1 MQAIILAGGRGTRL
15 RPYTISFPKPLV
27 PVGDQPIL
35 EIVIRQLRGHG
46 FDKVT
51 LLTGHLAELIQAYFG
66 DGSRWNLEIEYVR
79 EDRPLSTAGA
89 LKLVP
94 RCEEDFLVLN
104 GDVLTT
110 LDFRQL
116 LLDHRERRADAT
128 IASITRE
135 HLVDFGVLETDA
147 ENYLSGYNEKP
158 SLRYT
163 VSMGVY
169 VLNQRCR
176 ELIGNGESLGM
187 PDLMLRV
194 LGRGG
199 RVHCPRPPCFWLD
212 IGRPDDYEAAQREF
226 QANPQRFLP
235 DGV

>member
-27 PVGDQPIL
+27 PVGEHPIL
-35 EIVIRQLRGHG
+35 EIVIRQLRAFG

-51 LLTGHLAELIQAYFG
+51 MLTGHLAELIQAYFG

-79 EDRPLSTAGA
+79 EVRPLNTAGA
-89 LKLVP
+89 LQLVQH
-94 RCEEDFLVLN
+94 CEDDFLVLN

-110 LDFRQL
+110 LDFRKL
-116 LLDHRERRADAT
+116 LLDHRERGADAT
-128 IASITRE
+128 IASIARE

-147 ENYLSGYNEKP
+147 DGYLNGYNEKP

-169 VLNQRCR
+169 VLNRRCR
-176 ELIGNGESLGM
+176 ELIGEGESVGM

-199 RVHCPRPPCFWLD
+199 RVFCERPDCFWLD
-212 IGRPDDYEAAQREF
+212 IGRPDDYEAAQREIA
-226 QANPQRFLP
+226 ANPQRFLH
-235 DGV
+235 DGW

>member
-35 EIVIRQLRGHG
+35 EIVIRQLRAHG

-51 LLTGHLAELIQAYFG
+51 MLTGHLAELIQAYFG
-66 DGSRWNLEIEYVR
+66 DGSRWNIEIEYVR
-79 EDRPLSTAGA
+79 EERPLSTAGA
-89 LKLVP
+89 LKLV
-94 RCEEDFLVLN
+94 RNCEEDFLVLN

-116 LLDHRERRADAT
+116 LMQHREHGVDAT

-135 HLVDFGVLETDA
+135 HMVDFGVLETGA
-147 ENYLSGYNEKP
+147 EGYLEGYNEKP
-158 SLRYT
+158 TLSYT

-169 VLNQRCR
+169 VLNQKCR
-176 ELIGNGESLGM
+176 ALIGDGESLGM

-194 LGRGG
+194 LAGGG
-199 RVHCPRPPCFWLD
+199 RVHCPRPECFWLD
-212 IGRPDDYEAAQREF
+212 IGRPDDYEAAQHAVQTE
-226 QANPQRFLP
+226 PHRFLP
-235 DGV
+235 RDP

>member
-27 PVGDQPIL
+27 PVGEHPIL
-35 EIVIRQLRGHG
+35 EIVIRQLRSHG

-51 LLTGHLAELIQAYFG
+51 ILTGHLAELIQAYFG

-79 EDRPLSTAGA
+79 EERPLNTAGA
-89 LKLVP
+89 LKLVQ

-116 LLDHRERRADAT
+116 LLDHRQRHADAT

-135 HLVDFGVLETDA
+135 HMVDFGVLETDA
-147 ENYLSGYNEKP
+147 EGCLSGYNEKP
-158 SLRYT
+158 TLRYT

-169 VLNQRCR
+169 VLNHRCR
-176 ELIGNGESLGM
+176 ELIADGESVGM

-199 RVHCPRPPCFWLD
+199 RVHCAKPECFWLD
-212 IGRPDDYEAAQREF
+212 IGRPDDYEVAQREF

-235 DGV
+235 HGS

>member
-35 EIVIRQLRGHG
+35 EIVIRQLRAHG

-79 EDRPLSTAGA
+79 EDKPLSTAGA

-94 RCEEDFLVLN
+94 HCEEDFLVLN

-116 LLDHRERRADAT
+116 LLDHRALGADAT
-128 IASITRE
+128 IASIARE
-135 HLVDFGVLETDA
+135 HLVDFGVLQTDA
-147 ENYLSGYNEKP
+147 GNYLSGYDEKP
-158 SLRYT
+158 TLRYT

-169 VLNQRCR
+169 VLNRRCR
-176 ELIGNGESLGM
+176 DLIGAGESLGM

-194 LGRGG
+194 LGGGG

-226 QANPQRFLP
+226 QANPKRFLP

>member
-35 EIVIRQLRGHG
+35 EIVIRQLRAHG

-51 LLTGHLAELIQAYFG
+51 MLTGHLAELIQAYFG

-79 EDRPLSTAGA
+79 ELKPLNTAGA

-94 RCEEDFLVLN
+94 HCEEDFLVVN

-110 LDFRQL
+110 LDFREL
-116 LLDHRERRADAT
+116 LLDHRARRADAT

-135 HLVDFGVLETDA
+135 HMVDFGVLETDDQS
-147 ENYLSGYNEKP
+147 YLTGYNEKP
-158 SLRYT
+158 TLRYN

-169 VLNQRCR
+169 ALNRSCR
-176 ELIGNGESLGM
+176 ELISDGESLGM

-199 RVHCPRPPCFWLD
+199 RVHCPRPTCYWLD
-212 IGRPDDYEAAQREF
+212 IGRPDDYEAAQREI